1 MTVLRDDLLQGRGIA
16 LGPGVSDGIAAALGA
31 AGGRVEV
38 LPALGDPV
46 DDQVGEWARA
56 HAPLDVLVYVVS
68 PSFGAGSPQALTA
81 ALQDAWVAI
90 RELAVGALIDSPRPG
105 KIVLLGPP
113 AEAGAYAQAA
123 GAHAQAAAY
132 AQAASAALENLARTL
147 SVEWARHGITTVMV
161 APGEGCGE
169 TDLAQV
175 ICFLCSV
182 AGDYFSGCRL
192 EVG

>member
-16 LGPGVSDGIAAALGA
+16 LGPGVSKRIAAALTALGA
-31 AGGRVEV
+31 RVEV
-38 LPALGDPV
+38 LAELGDPA
-46 DDQVGEWARA
+46 DDQVGAWARA
-56 HAPLDVLVYVVS
+56 HAPLDVLLYRTS

-90 RELAVGALIDSPRPG
+90 RELAVGALIESPRPG

-123 GAHAQAAAY
+123 
-132 AQAASAALENLARTL
+132 SSALENLARTL

-169 TDLAQV
+169 TELAQV
-175 ICFLCSV
+175 LCFLCSV

-192 EVG
+192 EVR